1 MTKPH
6 SNTPAQRKWEIV
18 ETFCFSYICQP
29 PYGMERD
36 DEYMAHRQFLLNA
49 IGNNVHVTNW
59 KQIFKEY
66 SEMRP
71 ITLSIKHAKEF
82 YEAEVKKEETEAYRE
97 IKSYFLKADKQRE
110 IIRNNPGCDI
120 SYITLYL
127 REGEKYRNPT
137 ESWAIETKK
146 TKTKAK

>member
-1 MTKPH
+1 M
-6 SNTPAQRKWEIV
+6 A
-18 ETFCFSYICQP
+18 
-29 PYGMERD
+29 ERD
-36 DEYMAHRQFLLNA
+36 FLMNA

-82 YEAEVKKEETEAYRE
+82 YESEVQNEQTEAYRAIE
-97 IKSYFLKADKQRE
+97 SYFVKTDKERQ
-110 IIRNNPGCDI
+110 IICSTPGCDI

-127 REGEKYRNPT
+127 KEGEKYRLPT
-137 ESWAIETKK
+137 ESWGMENKK
-146 TKTKAK
+146 PKKKAK

>member
-1 MTKPH
+1 
-6 SNTPAQRKWEIV
+6 
-18 ETFCFSYICQP
+18 
-29 PYGMERD
+29 MEKD

-82 YEAEVKKEETEAYRE
+82 YEAEVQKDETEAYRAIE
-97 IKSYFLKADKQRE
+97 SYFSKVDRQRE
-110 IIRNNPGCDI
+110 IIRNTPNCDI

-146 TKTKAK
+146 TNKRAK